1 MTFSL
6 AGSTTYELLVELF
19 FGSIGGVLFLISIN
33 CCTMLCGVLVI
44 RAVRAWHRRRFGP
57 MLSMSY
63 TESEVV
69 NDDCPVCL
77 EEFLEGESLARLP
90 CLHGYVC
97 FLPFPFFR
105 FALYLLRCLSPFF
118 SFPSVAQHRECIG
131 KWLEANPSCPLC
143 KREYGSF

>member
-1 MTFSL
+1 
-6 AGSTTYELLVELF
+6 
-19 FGSIGGVLFLISIN
+19 
-33 CCTMLCGVLVI
+33 MLCGVLVI

-90 CLHGYVC
+90 CLHGY
-97 FLPFPFFR
+97 
-105 FALYLLRCLSPFF
+105 
-118 SFPSVAQHRECIG
+118 HRECIG